1 MQPNSKVKVGKRKLK
16 KGKSKSG
23 ILIADLSLSKTFSL
37 AAFVYC
43 LHSFNV
49 NLHSRTNNSV
59 NKSSQTCSYI

>member
-1 MQPNSKVKVGKRKLK
+1 MQPNSKVKVGKRKLE

-37 AAFVYC
+37 AAFVY

-59 NKSSQTCSYI
+59 NKRSQTCSYI